1 MALQSTISSAGG
13 IGRMSTESKK
23 TETEFAHVVATPGIV
38 GGEPRISGTRI
49 RVRDVVAARDL
60 QAATPEEI
68 AATYYPHLSL
78 AQVYAA
84 LAYYE
89 DHRSEID
96 ALKEAETR
104 FIESMRR
111 SPPPYLDVGEEG

>member
-1 MALQSTISSAGG
+1 MSTAHRIGG
-13 IGRMSTESKK
+13 EIDRMSTEPRTPHTK
-23 TETEFAHVVATPGIV
+23 FAHIAATPGIV

-49 RVRDVVAARDL
+49 RVRDVVAVRDL

-68 AATYYPHLSL
+68 ATIYYPHLSL

-89 DHRSEID
+89 DHRQEID
-96 ALKEAETR
+96 SLKEEEAT
-104 FIESMRR
+104 FIADMRR
-111 SPPPYLDVGEEG
+111 SKPPYLDVGEGE